1 MLAKVRGGKEP
12 TEKEREMAMQATE
25 KLTQVL
31 CRIPPK
37 MMVQGRKTYSTFVE
51 SSRLLGL
58 LPNLTDRNHGA
69 PNGDKDE
76 EFLKK
81 AVEAAKKMPKDTS
94 QEIQLK
100 QEEQTDEKKTR
111 EESSKMESAPTEVA
125 QNQPAT
131 IKRPA
136 NAGPV
141 RAEPIPE
148 EPSTKK
154 SKENEKETLAQ
165 AKEQPE
171 PEGKD
176 ETEEESSVDEE
187 TADDS
192 SEDEEEEE
200 GEEEEKDEESPPKLP
215 KREVDESRVTLK
227 QELKRPP
234 RRFTGMEFHKLKSLS
249 GVKFFAE
256 AHVVDPDDKSHVFNF
271 NVNTPWHCAS
281 LNLGEGAD
289 GSPLIS
295 YSDIHCF
302 YRLPDG
308 TQWVQH
314 GHFWDIDD
322 IKEHAKK
329 HGLKYNHLLSADHGE
344 KELLKKDGIHYSR
357 ITDIEYE
364 CWVFDGREKI
374 PEPEHL
380 EGDSYYWRHTFDVD
394 QWKLTS

>member
-1 MLAKVRGGKEP
+1 
-12 TEKEREMAMQATE
+12 MALQATE

-58 LPNLTDRNHGA
+58 LPKWTDRNNGA
-69 PNGDKDE
+69 PGGDKDE
-76 EFLKK
+76 GFLKK
-81 AVEAAKKMPKDTS
+81 AVEAAKKVPKDTNRET
-94 QEIQLK
+94 QTKKEYEIN
-100 QEEQTDEKKTR
+100 EKKTR
-111 EESSKMESAPTEVA
+111 EELSKMETAPTEVD
-125 QNQPAT
+125 QGQPGR

-136 NAGPV
+136 NAGAV
-141 RAEPIPE
+141 RSEPIPE

-154 SKENEKETLAQ
+154 SKEHEKGILSH
-165 AKEQPE
+165 AKEE
-171 PEGKD
+171 PEQERKD

-192 SEDEEEEE
+192 SEDEGEE
-200 GEEEEKDEESPPKLP
+200 GEEGEKEEEESPPALP

-234 RRFTGMEFHKLKSLS
+234 RRFTGMEFHKLKGLS
-249 GVKFFAE
+249 GIKFFAE
-256 AHVVDPDDKSHVFNF
+256 AHVIDPDDKSHVFNF
-271 NVNTPWHCAS
+271 NVNAPWHCAS

-314 GHFWDIDD
+314 GHFWDTDD

-329 HGLKYNHLLSADHGE
+329 HGLKYDHLLSSDHGE